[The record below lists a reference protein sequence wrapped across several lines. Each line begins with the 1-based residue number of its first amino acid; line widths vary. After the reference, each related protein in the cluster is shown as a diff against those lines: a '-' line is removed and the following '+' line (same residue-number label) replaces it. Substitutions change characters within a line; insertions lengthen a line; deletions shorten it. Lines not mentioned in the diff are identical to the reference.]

1 MTTANQ
7 ADGTS
12 SVPRSRKILCAVY
25 GVIALAA
32 LIATWRNGGPYVHS
46 AADFLGTFWRDAK
59 ATSASRFVAADALM
73 LGISVVILMVIEA
86 AKHSVRFVWLY
97 VVGSFFI
104 AISVMFPLFLI
115 ARELRMGASDTP
127 RLRTTDTALLA
138 LVAVMTAALTIWIDM
153 G

>member
-7 ADGTS
+7 ADGTPP
-12 SVPRSRKILCAVY
+12 VPRSRKILCTVY
-25 GVIALAA
+25 AAIALAA
-32 LIATWRNGGPYVHS
+32 LTATWSNGGPYVHS

-73 LGISVVILMVIEA
+73 LAISVVILMVIEA
-86 AKHSVRFVWLY
+86 TKHSVRFVWVY
-97 VVGSFFI
+97 VVGSFFV

-115 ARELRMGASDTP
+115 ARELRMGTSETP
-127 RLRTTDTALLA
+127 RLRMTDTTLLA
-138 LVAVMTAALTIWIDM
+138 VVGVMTAALTVWIDM